1 MRLWSIHPKYLDRQ
15 GLGALWREGLLAQA
29 VLRNR
34 TVGYRAHPQLQR
46 FRDSGRPLG
55 LISAYLYAVWREA
68 RRRGYH
74 YDLHRIAGRPGP
86 GRIPAPRGQLQ
97 WEWVH
102 LRRKLRAR
110 SPEVLARWVQV
121 VVPQAH
127 PVFQP
132 VPGGMADWE
141 RNATAPIARGQLRR
155 AATSKRKP

>member
-46 FRDSGRPLG
+46 FRDSGKPLG
-55 LISAYLYAVWREA
+55 LISAYLHAVWEEA

-74 YDLHRIAGRPGP
+74 YDVGRIAGRPAS
-86 GRIPAPRGQLQ
+86 GRIPASRGQLQ

-110 SPEVLARWVQV
+110 SPEVLARWARVA
-121 VVPQAH
+121 VPQAH
-127 PVFQP
+127 PVFRT
-132 VPGGMADWE
+132 VPGGIADWE
-141 RNATAPIARGQLRR
+141 RNATAPTGQGSPRPV
-155 AATSKRKP
+155 ATSTRRS